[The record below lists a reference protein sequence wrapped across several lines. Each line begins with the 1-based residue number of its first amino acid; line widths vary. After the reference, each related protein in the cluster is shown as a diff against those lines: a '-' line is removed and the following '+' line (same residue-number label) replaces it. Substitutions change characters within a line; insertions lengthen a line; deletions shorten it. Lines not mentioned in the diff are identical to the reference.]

1 MPFKVTKTEDGKFG
15 LYNKTK
21 KEMSK
26 KTFKTK
32 EAAEKM
38 GLHYDNF
45 SQMRKTKKPEPKT
58 ETKEEEDEPA
68 PPKKKKVV
76 RKVKKEPKTEEY

>member
-1 MPFKVTKTEDGKFG
+1 MPFTVKKTEDGKFG

-26 KTFKTK
+26 KSFKTK

-38 GLHYDNF
+38 ASHYDNF
-45 SQMRKTKKPEPKT
+45 SQMRKKKPEPKT
-58 ETKEEEDEPA
+58 ETKEEEDDEPA
-68 PPKKKKVV
+68 PKPKKKIV
-76 RKVKKEPKTEEY
+76 RKVKKDEKSEE

>member
-1 MPFKVTKTEDGKFG
+1 MPFSVKKTEDGKFG

-38 GLHYDNF
+38 ASHYDNF
-45 SQMRKTKKPEPKT
+45 SSMRKKKSEPK
-58 ETKEEEDEPA
+58 EEVKEEEPK
-68 PPKKKKVV
+68 PKKKIV
-76 RKVKKEPKTEEY
+76 RKKKTQETEEY

>member
-1 MPFKVTKTEDGKFG
+1 MPFSVKKTQDGKFG

-38 GLHYDNF
+38 ASHYDNF
-45 SQMRKTKKPEPKT
+45 STMRKTKKSEPK
-58 ETKEEEDEPA
+58 EEQEDK
-68 PPKKKKVV
+68 PKKKIV
-76 RKVKKEPKTEEY
+76 RKRKQVVEEDIEEE